1 LKPLLSSGALIRAM
15 PAVFVL
21 IWSTGFIVAK
31 FGLPYAPPLTFL
43 VMRYALSIA
52 CFLVWIR
59 FARARWPRGR
69 GQWLHLAA
77 TGVLMHAGYLGG
89 VWVAV
94 KGGMGSGLA
103 ALVVGLQPVLTAL
116 WVSWAGSPANSDGA
130 QTRVT
135 GRQWI
140 GLVLGL
146 GGLLLVVARKFG
158 TGSEVTVLTLG
169 CTLFA
174 LFSITVGTLYQKHFV
189 QPTDV
194 RSANAIQLVA
204 ALLVT
209 LPFALMESEAIVW
222 NSDFVGSMAWSVL
235 ALTLGG
241 SSLLYLL
248 IQRGAATAV
257 TSLLYLVPPTTAV
270 MAWLLFGESITLAT
284 VAGTALTALGVSLVV
299 RPAKPQRA

>member
-1 LKPLLSSGALIRAM
+1 MVRAM

-43 VMRYALSIA
+43 ALRYFFSIVF
-52 CFLVWIR
+52 FLAWIVL
-59 FARARWPRGR
+59 ARAVWPLGR
-69 GQWLHLAA
+69 QQWLHLGV

-89 VWVAV
+89 VWIAV
-94 KGGMGSGLA
+94 KAGMGSGLA
-103 ALVVGLQPVLTAL
+103 ALIVGLQPVLTAL
-116 WVSWAGSPANSDGA
+116 WVSLLASRQSDGA
-130 QTRVT
+130 AAQVT
-135 GRQWI
+135 KRQWA

-158 TGSEVTVLTLG
+158 AGQEVTALTL
-169 CTLFA
+169 TATVVA
-174 LFSITVGTLYQKHFV
+174 LLSITVGTLYQKHFV
-189 QPTDV
+189 KPTDV
-194 RSANAIQLVA
+194 RTANAVQLAA

-209 LPFALMESEAIVW
+209 LPLTLFEKESIQW
-222 NSDFVGSMAWSVL
+222 TPHFVGAMAWAVL

-257 TSLLYLVPPTTAV
+257 TSLLYLVPPTTAL
-270 MAWLLFGESITLAT
+270 MAWVLFDELITAST
-284 VAGTALTALGVSLVV
+284 VIGTALTALGVSLVV
-299 RPAKPQRA
+299 RAASPKRA

>member
-1 LKPLLSSGALIRAM
+1 MVRAM

-43 VMRYALSIA
+43 ALRYFFSIVF
-52 CFLVWIR
+52 FLAWIVL
-59 FARARWPRGR
+59 ARAVWPLGR
-69 GQWLHLAA
+69 QQWLHLGV

-89 VWVAV
+89 VWIAV
-94 KGGMGSGLA
+94 KAGMGSGLA
-103 ALVVGLQPVLTAL
+103 ALIVGLQPVLTAL
-116 WVSWAGSPANSDGA
+116 WVSLLASRQSDGA
-130 QTRVT
+130 AAQVT
-135 GRQWI
+135 KLQWA

-158 TGSEVTVLTLG
+158 AGQEVTVLTL
-169 CTLFA
+169 TATVVA
-174 LFSITVGTLYQKHFV
+174 LLSITVGTLYQKHFV
-189 QPTDV
+189 KPTDV
-194 RSANAIQLVA
+194 RTANAVQLAA

-209 LPFALMESEAIVW
+209 LPLTLFEKESIQW
-222 NSDFVGSMAWSVL
+222 TPHFVGAMAWAVL

-257 TSLLYLVPPTTAV
+257 TSLLYLVPPTTAL
-270 MAWLLFGESITLAT
+270 MAWVLFDELITTST
-284 VAGTALTALGVSLVV
+284 VIGTALTALGVSLVV
-299 RPAKPQRA
+299 RAASPKRA

>member
-1 LKPLLSSGALIRAM
+1 MSSASPERALVRAM

-43 VMRYALSIA
+43 ALRYFFSIVF
-52 CFLVWIR
+52 FLAWIVL
-59 FARARWPRGR
+59 ARAVWPLGR
-69 GQWLHLAA
+69 QQWLHLGV

-89 VWVAV
+89 VWIAV
-94 KGGMGSGLA
+94 KAGMGSGLA
-103 ALVVGLQPVLTAL
+103 ALIVGLQPVLTAL
-116 WVSWAGSPANSDGA
+116 WVSLLASRKSDGA
-130 QTRVT
+130 AAQVT
-135 GRQWI
+135 KLQWA

-158 TGSEVTVLTLG
+158 AGQEVTALTL
-169 CTLFA
+169 TATVVA
-174 LFSITVGTLYQKHFV
+174 LLSITVGTLYQKHFV
-189 QPTDV
+189 KPTDV
-194 RSANAIQLVA
+194 RTANAVQLAA

-209 LPFALMESEAIVW
+209 LPLTLFEKESIQW
-222 NSDFVGSMAWSVL
+222 TPHFVGAMAWAVL

-257 TSLLYLVPPTTAV
+257 TSLLYLVPPTTAL
-270 MAWLLFGESITLAT
+270 MAWVLFDELITTSTLI
-284 VAGTALTALGVSLVV
+284 GTALTALGVSLVV
-299 RPAKPQRA
+299 RAASPKRA